1 MSKGKIIFKRFI
13 KVLVYL
19 LLSLAVILLSIW
31 LFIKSDCGKGYI
43 KNQAQHYLQQKLKT
57 KVTIGQLNY
66 DLPNSIELGNIY
78 IEDLHK
84 DTLLFAGK
92 INLSIKMLD
101 LLDGNINVKKIS
113 LSDIYANLYSSKE
126 KPEFNYQFIIDAFAG
141 DDKSKVS
148 ANTTDN
154 SSMSFAIKNAEL
166 NKIRINYKDVYAGTE
181 LYAAISK
188 SSINFNNIDP
198 EKSIYDVKNISA
210 DGISLNMQLYK
221 GNATQNV
228 SADIKNLLPVIT
240 IHHADLKHSN
250 FIFNNSEN
258 EMFFSDQMQQLEA
271 KYFCLDLNKQ
281 VITNESI
288 LLDSTEIVFNHKS
301 TENNI
306 DTSSASLPWILNTTN
321 ISVKRSSLIYND
333 IAAPVNEG
341 FDPNHVIAKN
351 INTNVNDVYFGEDSL
366 SFIIKQLAVNE
377 KSGLS
382 LDTTHVNFSMSKN
395 SIIAKD
401 LHIKTPNSLIQRS
414 LEYSFKDLDDII
426 KKPENSHFNLSLY
439 KSYISAKD
447 LSILNPELRKM
458 LPNEFFKTDKINIT
472 AEANGNLNKINLT
485 DFEFSGLNGSRL
497 KANATLYNLLDSN
510 KIAYDVNIVNTNLL
524 KKDIAM
530 FVPKEQQASLK
541 ELPDNFQLSGKIKGD
556 LKNADASIM
565 AKAKGFEYEGNVI
578 VNNFDKPENLEFNVN
593 TKSISLNT
601 KMILNYLPDE
611 LKNQLYIPANI
622 VAKGNLQGNSNNF
635 NTDLSI
641 NSSLGLLKIKGFV
654 SNINHPEKTTYDLV
668 LSTPGFMLGKLLKQ
682 DSSLGNINGSFVAK
696 GNGIDYKKMNADFGV
711 NLNEVEYNQYLY
723 KNINLGAS
731 LENGIIN
738 SQGKINDHHLQ
749 LNYKMNADVTNEFP
763 IVNTNI
769 RIDTIQLHELH
780 FIEDTLNLSGNI
792 YLNAVNLEPHNLNA
806 SIKLSGCNIS
816 TSTKQFPVYN
826 ASITAN
832 ADADGTDSIH
842 IRTSFA
848 SIDAGGIFDYNNL
861 SEALIN
867 QANKYYHFKE
877 NDNSII
883 LPNQHFGFTGNITAD
898 EIINTFIPDD
908 IKFKK
913 INLNG
918 NIDNNQDGVEVSMN
932 INTQQIVFADKEI
945 RNINFDITGSSDTL
959 KTKLNFDTLK
969 IGEYYFHSTEL
980 DANLYNNKLDIGLLV
995 KDNKNIEWLGLNG
1008 QLTAANE
1015 NYSFHLTN
1023 DLLLNY
1029 EYWNTIDDNE
1039 IKFGADGISVN
1050 NFMLSNDTS
1059 LIYLNST
1066 GTKENSRL
1074 AIDIDNFSL
1083 KSIGSLV
1090 SDDTNFI
1097 SGNIDAKMSVGDFDK
1112 ALPSFTGNAEI
1123 DGLAFMGYPIGNIFC
1138 EAKKVNDDEIK
1149 AKLTLNENGNDLQFD
1164 ANYFIK
1170 DTSKAYNAKLH
1181 INQLNLKT
1189 MEAFSEGQLQHCK
1202 GNIHGD
1208 IEIKSKN
1215 DLPEWN
1221 GSLFIDSTTFK
1232 ISMLGTTYRINN
1244 QELIFKSPDIIL
1256 NDIAITDSVNHV
1268 LKMSGKMN
1276 VLPNNNIGLGIV
1288 IKADDFVLMN
1298 AKKLIDSELYGY
1310 AAADLKILING
1321 TIDKPNIEGDI
1332 VVDDKT
1338 DLTLVLPDGGYVKDD
1353 GNTVVRFVDRDTF
1366 LYSNY
1371 ADGFLQNKQNEHDF
1385 TTFLKYNINVTVTK
1399 NAAFKI
1405 IIDPSTG
1412 DEIKVQGDAHI
1423 NAGVDPGGNIVLTG
1437 NYELSKGYYI
1447 LNYQLLKRQFNLE
1460 KGSNINFAGDI
1471 DNAVID
1477 ISAAYISNAASYD
1490 LLSSEITDMS
1500 NSDTYKQKIPF
1511 NVMLHITGKLFK
1523 PEIGFDI
1530 QLPEQGLKI
1539 NNDIKNQ
1546 IDSKLNRLR
1555 QDQATMNK
1563 QVFSLL
1569 LMNKFISEQ
1578 SSDFLKYSSMDF
1590 SGLAKKSVSGFLSSA
1605 INDIAGDI
1613 FKGIDVDL
1621 NLNAYNDYLKG
1632 NTEQRTDLNIAI
1644 SKSFFNNRLTI
1655 SVGNKFGLS
1664 GQQSGGNTNTF
1675 RPDAN
1680 MAYKLSKDGKYM
1692 ISAYTKNQFEIVLD
1706 GYVVESG
1713 VSFSVTLDYDTFKE
1727 FFGNKNKD

>member
-1 MSKGKIIFKRFI
+1 
-13 KVLVYL
+13 
-19 LLSLAVILLSIW
+19 
-31 LFIKSDCGKGYI
+31 
-43 KNQAQHYLQQKLKT
+43 
-57 KVTIGQLNY
+57 
-66 DLPNSIELGNIY
+66 
-78 IEDLHK
+78 
-84 DTLLFAGK
+84 
-92 INLSIKMLD
+92 
-101 LLDGNINVKKIS
+101 
-113 LSDIYANLYSSKE
+113 
-126 KPEFNYQFIIDAFAG
+126 
-141 DDKSKVS
+141 
-148 ANTTDN
+148 
-154 SSMSFAIKNAEL
+154 
-166 NKIRINYKDVYAGTE
+166 
-181 LYAAISK
+181 
-188 SSINFNNIDP
+188 
-198 EKSIYDVKNISA
+198 
-210 DGISLNMQLYK
+210 
-221 GNATQNV
+221 
-228 SADIKNLLPVIT
+228 
-240 IHHADLKHSN
+240 
-250 FIFNNSEN
+250 
-258 EMFFSDQMQQLEA
+258 
-271 KYFCLDLNKQ
+271 
-281 VITNESI
+281 
-288 LLDSTEIVFNHKS
+288 
-301 TENNI
+301 
-306 DTSSASLPWILNTTN
+306 
-321 ISVKRSSLIYND
+321 
-333 IAAPVNEG
+333 
-341 FDPNHVIAKN
+341 
-351 INTNVNDVYFGEDSL
+351 
-366 SFIIKQLAVNE
+366 
-377 KSGLS
+377 
-382 LDTTHVNFSMSKN
+382 
-395 SIIAKD
+395 
-401 LHIKTPNSLIQRS
+401 
-414 LEYSFKDLDDII
+414 
-426 KKPENSHFNLSLY
+426 
-439 KSYISAKD
+439 
-447 LSILNPELRKM
+447 M

-485 DFEFSGLNGSRL
+485 DFEFSGLNGSQL

-524 KKDIAM
+524 KKDIVM

-541 ELPDNFQLSGKIKGD
+541 DLPNNFQLSGKIKGD
-556 LKNADASIM
+556 MKNADASII
-565 AKAKGFEYEGNVI
+565 AKAKGFEYNGNVV
-578 VNNFDKPENLEFNVN
+578 VNNFDKPENLKFNVN
-593 TKSISLNT
+593 TRSFSLNT

-622 VAKGNLQGNSNNF
+622 AAKGSLQGNSNNF
-635 NTDLSI
+635 NTDLSVS
-641 NSSLGLLKIKGFV
+641 SSLGNLKIKGFV
-654 SNINHPEKTTYDLV
+654 SNIDYPEKITYDLV

-682 DSSLGNINGSFVAK
+682 DTTLGNINGSFVAK
-696 GNGIDYKKMNADFGV
+696 GNGIDYKKMNADFSV
-711 NLNEVEYNQYLY
+711 NLNEFEYNQYLY
-723 KNINLGAS
+723 KNIDLGAS

-749 LNYKMNADVTNEFP
+749 LNYKMNVDVTNEFP

-769 RIDTIQLHELH
+769 RIDTIQLHQLH

-792 YLNAVNLEPHNLNA
+792 YLNAVNLEPHHLNA
-806 SIKLSGCNIS
+806 SIQLSGCNIS
-816 TSTKQFPVYN
+816 TATKQFPVYD
-826 ASITAN
+826 ASITAK

-877 NDNSII
+877 NDSSIV

-898 EIINTFIPDD
+898 EIINAFIPDD
-908 IKFKK
+908 IKFKE
-913 INLNG
+913 INLKG
-918 NIDNNQDGVEVSMN
+918 NIDNNEDGADLSMN
-932 INTQQIVFADKEI
+932 INTQQVVYEDKEI
-945 RNINFDITGSSDTL
+945 RNINFEIKGSSDTL

-969 IGEYYFHSTEL
+969 IGEYYIHTTEL

-1050 NFMLSNDTS
+1050 NFLLSNDSS

-1066 GTKENSRL
+1066 GTNENSRL

-1083 KSIGSLV
+1083 KSIGTLL

-1097 SGNIDAKMSVGDFDK
+1097 SGNIGAKMSVGDFDK
-1112 ALPSFTGNAEI
+1112 ALPSFTGSAEI
-1123 DGLAFMGYPIGNIFC
+1123 EGLAFMGYPIGNIFC
-1138 EAKKVNDDEIK
+1138 EANKINDDEIN
-1149 AKLTLNENGNDLQFD
+1149 AKLTLNENGNDLQLD

-1170 DTSKAYNAKLH
+1170 DSSKAYNAKLH

-1189 MEAFSEGQLQHCK
+1189 LEAFSEGQLQHCK

-1208 IEIKSKN
+1208 IEIKGTN
-1215 DLPEWN
+1215 DVPEWD
-1221 GSLFIDSTTFK
+1221 GSLFIDSTAFK

-1298 AKKLIDSELYGY
+1298 AKKFIDSELYGY

-1321 TIDKPNIEGDI
+1321 TVDKPNIEGDI

-1371 ADGFLQNKQNEHDF
+1371 ADGFIQNKQNEHDF

-1460 KGSNINFAGDI
+1460 KGSNINFAGGI

-1490 LLSSEITDMS
+1490 LLSNEITDMS

-1578 SSDFLKYSSMDF
+1578 STDFLKYSSMDF

-1621 NLNAYNDYLKG
+1621 NLNAYNDYMKG
-1632 NTEQRTDLNIAI
+1632 NSEQRTDLNIAI
-1644 SKSFFNNRLTI
+1644 SKNFFNNRLTI
-1655 SVGNKFGLS
+1655 SVGNNFGLS
-1664 GQQSGGNTNTF
+1664 GQKAGGNANTF

>member
-1 MSKGKIIFKRFI
+1 MSNGKLILKRTA
-13 KVLVYL
+13 K
-19 LLSLAVILLSIW
+19 ILL
-31 LFIKSDCGKGYI
+31 FILLALGGIIISLWIYLNTDNGKNFF
-43 KNQAQHYLQQKLKT
+43 KNQAQLYLQQKLNT
-57 KVTIGQLNY
+57 KVTIGKLDY
-66 DLPNSIELGNIY
+66 DLPNGIELKQLY
-78 IEDLHK
+78 IEDKNK
-84 DTLLFAGK
+84 DTLLYAGK
-92 INLSIKMLD
+92 IDVKVKMMNLLN
-101 LLDGNINVKKIS
+101 GEVNISKIS
-113 LSDIYANLYSSKE
+113 LSDIYANLYSTKQHAD
-126 KPEFNYQFIIDAFAG
+126 FNYQFIIDAFT
-141 DDKSKVS
+141 S
-148 ANTTDN
+148 NDN
-154 SSMSFAIKNAEL
+154 SKSTNTNESSPLKIAIKNADL
-166 NKIRINYKDVYAGTE
+166 NKIRINYKDVYGGTE
-181 LYAAISK
+181 LIAAVSK
-188 SSINFNNIDP
+188 SSIHFNTIDL
-198 EKSIYDVKNISA
+198 EKSIYDVKNIDG
-210 DGISLNMQLYK
+210 DGISINMQLYK
-221 GNATQNV
+221 GNIVQQVIPKVETILPIITVQRTNL
-228 SADIKNLLPVIT
+228 KNST
-240 IHHADLKHSN
+240 
-250 FIFNNSEN
+250 FIFNDSEN
-258 EMFFSDQMQQLEA
+258 EIFFSDQSQQLEA
-271 KYFCLDLNKQ
+271 NYFYVNLNKQ
-281 VITNESI
+281 LIKNKS
-288 LLDSTEIVFNHKS
+288 LLIDSTDIVFNHKS
-301 TENNI
+301 AANNI
-306 DTSSASLPWILNTTN
+306 DTSSTSLPWIFNTTN

-333 IAAPVNEG
+333 MAVPVIDG
-341 FDPNHVIAKN
+341 FDPSHVVVKN
-351 INTNVNDVYFGEDSL
+351 INSDIKDIYFGEDSL
-366 SFIIKQLAVNE
+366 SFIIKQLALNE

-382 LDTTHVNFSMSKN
+382 LDTAHVNFNLNKN
-395 SIIAKD
+395 SISAKE
-401 LHIKTPNSLIQRS
+401 LYIKTPNSLIQRS
-414 LEYSFKDLDDII
+414 FDYSFNEIDDII
-426 KKPENSHFNLSLY
+426 NKPENSHFNLSLY
-439 KSYISAKD
+439 KSYISTKD
-447 LSILNPELRKM
+447 LSILNPELRKII
-458 LPNEFFKTDKINIT
+458 PNEFLKSDKLNLT
-472 AEANGNLNKINLT
+472 AEANGNLNTLQLT
-485 DFEFSGLNGSRL
+485 DFEFSGLQGSQL
-497 KANATLYNLLDSN
+497 KAKATLYHLLDSN
-510 KIAYDVNIVNTNLL
+510 KIAYDVNIINANLL
-524 KKDIAM
+524 KKDIVF
-530 FVPKEQQASLK
+530 FVPKENQASLK
-541 ELPDNFQLSGKIKGD
+541 DLPDYFQLSGKIKGNM
-556 LKNADASIM
+556 KNADASII
-565 AKAKGFEYEGNVI
+565 AKAKGFEYNGNI
-578 VNNFDKPENLEFNVN
+578 TVNNFDNPDKLKFNVN
-593 TKSISLNT
+593 TKSFSLNT

-611 LKNQLYIPANI
+611 IKKQLYIPANI
-622 VAKGNLQGNSNNF
+622 TANGSLQGNSNYF

-641 NSSLGLLKIKGFV
+641 SSSLGLLHIKGFIT
-654 SNINHPEKTTYDLV
+654 NINQPEKTTYDLI

-682 DSSLGNINGSFVAK
+682 DTTLGNINGSFVAK
-696 GNGIDYKKMNADFGV
+696 GNGIDYKKMSADFGV
-711 NLNEVEYNQYLY
+711 NLNEFEYNHYKY
-723 KNINLGAS
+723 KNIDLGAS
-731 LENGIIN
+731 LQNGILN
-738 SQGKINDHHLQ
+738 SLGKINDQHLKVH
-749 LNYKMNADVTNEFP
+749 YKMEADVTNEFP
-763 IVNTNI
+763 IINTDI
-769 RIDTIQLHELH
+769 SIDTIQLHDLH
-780 FIEDTLNLSGNI
+780 FIEDTLNLSGNVYI
-792 YLNAVNLEPHNLNA
+792 NAINLKPHQLNAAV
-806 SIKLSGCNIS
+806 KLTRCNIS
-816 TSTKQFPVYN
+816 TATKQFPVYD

-832 ADADGTDSIH
+832 SDSDDTDSIH

-861 SEALIN
+861 TESLIN

-877 NDNSII
+877 NDSTII
-883 LPNQHFGFTGNITAD
+883 LPNQHFGFTGNITSD
-898 EIINTFIPDD
+898 EIINAFIPDE

-913 INLNG
+913 INLTG
-918 NIDNNQDGVEVSMN
+918 NIENNNDGAAISMN
-932 INTQQIVFADKEI
+932 INTQQIGYADKEI
-945 RNINFDITGSSDTL
+945 RNINFDIQGNSDTL
-959 KTKLNFDTLK
+959 KTRLNFDSLK
-969 IGEYYFHSTEL
+969 MGDYYIHSTEL
-980 DANLYNNKLDIGLLV
+980 DANLHNNKLDIGLLV
-995 KDNKNIEWLGLNG
+995 KDNKNIDWLGFNG
-1008 QLTAANE
+1008 QMAAEND
-1015 NYSFHLTN
+1015 NYSFHLTH

-1029 EYWNTIDDNE
+1029 EHWNTIDDNE
-1039 IKFGADGISVN
+1039 IKFGADGFSVK

-1066 GTKENSRL
+1066 GTNENSKL

-1083 KSIGSLV
+1083 KSIGSLI
-1090 SDDTNFI
+1090 SDDTLFI
-1097 SGNIDAKMSVGDFDK
+1097 SGIIDAKMSAGDFDK
-1112 ALPSFTGNAEI
+1112 ALPSFTGTAEI
-1123 DGLAFMGYPIGNIFC
+1123 EGLAFMGYPIGNIFC
-1138 EAKKVNDDEIK
+1138 EANKVNDDEIK
-1149 AKLTLNENGNDLQFD
+1149 TKLTLNENGNDLQLD
-1164 ANYFIK
+1164 ANYFIE
-1170 DTSKAYNAKLH
+1170 DTSKAYEAKLH

-1215 DLPEWN
+1215 DVPEWN
-1221 GSLFIDSTTFK
+1221 GSLYIDSTSFK

-1244 QELIFKSPDIIL
+1244 QQLIFKSPDIIL
-1256 NDIAITDSVNHV
+1256 NDIEITDSVNHV

-1276 VLPNNNIGLGIV
+1276 VLPNNNLGLGIV

-1371 ADGFLQNKQNEHDF
+1371 ADGFIQNKQVKHDF
-1385 TTFLKYNINVTVTK
+1385 STFLKYNINVTVTK

-1405 IIDPSTG
+1405 IIDPATG

-1447 LNYQLLKRQFNLE
+1447 LNYQLLKRQFNLV

-1500 NSDTYKQKIPF
+1500 NSDAYKQKIPF
-1511 NVMLHITGKLFK
+1511 NVILHITGKLFK

-1578 SSDFLKYSSMDF
+1578 STDFLKYSSMDF

-1621 NLNAYNDYLKG
+1621 NLNAYNDYMKG

-1644 SKSFFNNRLTI
+1644 SKTFFNNRLTI
-1655 SVGNKFGLS
+1655 SVGNNFGLS
-1664 GQQSGGNTNTF
+1664 GQKAGGNANTF